1 MKQKL
6 LLAMALL
13 LPLIVGEVQAQKN
26 LPSKHGFEQNRKS
39 ANARGSFGQNRKSDN
54 AREVQSATTANTPSR
69 RSVLRAPSTDAL
81 APTDVT
87 ASGITPTSATV
98 SWNGTGDS
106 YNLRYRKM
114 ILLEGFENC
123 SQGQLPAGWTALD
136 ADGDG
141 HSWIAWDYSKDPYDE
156 NGNRISFDRKNVE
169 SASWIE
175 EGALTPD
182 NWLISPQVPLKGKLS
197 LWAKGVDPAYAD
209 EPFAIYLSTTGKD
222 VADFTTVLIPETV
235 AQGVFTEYTADLSAY
250 AGQVGYIA
258 IRHFNVTDMYRLGVD
273 NITITDDW
281 VEADGVTSPYTL
293 DGLDDLSIYEVEV
306 QAVTGEQQSSWST
319 LRFNTSGFPPT
330 NATILYQQNFDDT
343 NDINE
348 LGWTFVDNDGNGL
361 NWTMSI
367 NGKYDTDYYEASP
380 LETSTSFPNSLYS
393 QSFTDDEEVAIN
405 ADNWAITPAIEI
417 DESSILSFQLAYAN
431 TDYRDKVGVYV
442 GETANVNEMTE
453 VLALTSFSRTEN
465 LQFNEETVDLSA
477 FAGKT
482 CYIAFRHQDYDKY
495 VVLIDDVTV
504 YKIDTKYDLTLAD
517 GSDDHGTVAFTVGGN
532 GATQAKKDDV
542 VTVSVT
548 PDEGYSAKD
557 VTVRAYTSWEAAG
570 ARGLNRAPALL
581 DAVAVTKNEDNGT
594 WTFTMPEANV
604 WVTVTYAKNLQDS
617 WIQAIADQTYT
628 GEAITPTVT
637 VQDGSAVLTLDTDYT
652 VAYSNNVNTGTATVT
667 VTGMGNYSGTA
678 TANFTI
684 LADKTALNTAITE
697 AETYYNS
704 IKDDHAE
711 AAAALKTAIDNAKA
725 MQEKGD
731 ATQEEVNNALSA
743 LTTAKTTAED
753 AVLTETKTALN
764 NDITAA
770 ETYYNSIKDSNPTA
784 AATLLE
790 AINAAKAVK
799 DNADATQEQVDAA
812 IAALASAKTTAEQ
825 TVLTETK
832 TALNDDITE
841 AEAYYNSIKDSNPAA
856 AATLLET
863 INAAKAVK
871 DNADATQ
878 SEIETAAQ
886 TLTDALNAAKAD
898 VALKRITL
906 TIPAKSYM
914 ARIDADKRQI
924 ETAVA
929 GVKLYSVQNVTNTE
943 VVLTGELGVIAAEMP
958 YFIYNDNDTE
968 VEVSIV
974 VSSEDADNVDYDSEH
989 FKGTLVDK
997 TFTDEDMEEYDHYV
1011 LNGGSS
1017 FVWVKDAGTLSAG
1030 KCWIELIPT
1039 SAAHARARRL
1049 SIVHEGETTGISTV
1063 KTAADTKEGEWYDL
1077 SGRRV
1082 AQPAK
1087 GIYVKNG
1094 KKVIVK

>member
-1 MKQKL
+1 MKKVFSIL
-6 LLAMALL
+6 ALL
-13 LPLIVGEVQAQKN
+13 LPLIVGEVQAQKS
-26 LPSKHGFEQNRKS
+26 LPTKHGFEQNGKF
-39 ANARGSFGQNRKSDN
+39 ANARGNFGQNRKSAN
-54 AREVQSATTANTPSR
+54 AREVQSATTAKTPSR

-141 HSWIAWDYSKDPYDE
+141 YSWLTTDYTKNPYDE
-156 NGNRISFDRKNVE
+156 NDNRVSFDRKSVE
-169 SASWIE
+169 SESWREGI
-175 EGALTPD
+175 GALTPD
-182 NWLISPQVPLKGKLS
+182 NWLISPQVPLKGKLN
-197 LWAKGVDPAYAD
+197 LWVKGVDPAYAA

-393 QSFTDDEEVAIN
+393 QSFTDYEEVAIN

-417 DESSILSFQLAYAN
+417 YESSILSFQLAYAN

-453 VLALTSFSRTEN
+453 VLAPTSFSRTYK

-517 GSDDHGTVAFTVGGN
+517 GSEDHGTVAFTVGGN
-532 GATQAKKDDV
+532 AATQAKKDDV

-548 PDEGYSAKD
+548 PGEGYSAKD
-557 VTVRAYTSWEAAG
+557 VTIRAYTSWEAA
-570 ARGLNRAPALL
+570 
-581 DAVAVTKNEDNGT
+581 
-594 WTFTMPEANV
+594 
-604 WVTVTYAKNLQDS
+604 S
-617 WIQAIADQTYT
+617 
-628 GEAITPTVT
+628 
-637 VQDGSAVLTLDTDYT
+637 
-652 VAYSNNVNTGTATVT
+652 
-667 VTGMGNYSGTA
+667 
-678 TANFTI
+678 
-684 LADKTALNTAITE
+684 
-697 AETYYNS
+697 
-704 IKDDHAE
+704 
-711 AAAALKTAIDNAKA
+711 
-725 MQEKGD
+725 
-731 ATQEEVNNALSA
+731 
-743 LTTAKTTAED
+743 
-753 AVLTETKTALN
+753 
-764 NDITAA
+764 
-770 ETYYNSIKDSNPTA
+770 
-784 AATLLE
+784 
-790 AINAAKAVK
+790 
-799 DNADATQEQVDAA
+799 
-812 IAALASAKTTAEQ
+812 
-825 TVLTETK
+825 
-832 TALNDDITE
+832 
-841 AEAYYNSIKDSNPAA
+841 
-856 AATLLET
+856 
-863 INAAKAVK
+863 
-871 DNADATQ
+871 
-878 SEIETAAQ
+878 
-886 TLTDALNAAKAD
+886 
-898 VALKRITL
+898 
-906 TIPAKSYM
+906 
-914 ARIDADKRQI
+914 
-924 ETAVA
+924 
-929 GVKLYSVQNVTNTE
+929 
-943 VVLTGELGVIAAEMP
+943 
-958 YFIYNDNDTE
+958 
-968 VEVSIV
+968 
-974 VSSEDADNVDYDSEH
+974 
-989 FKGTLVDK
+989 
-997 TFTDEDMEEYDHYV
+997 
-1011 LNGGSS
+1011 
-1017 FVWVKDAGTLSAG
+1017 
-1030 KCWIELIPT
+1030 
-1039 SAAHARARRL
+1039 
-1049 SIVHEGETTGISTV
+1049 
-1063 KTAADTKEGEWYDL
+1063 
-1077 SGRRV
+1077 
-1082 AQPAK
+1082 
-1087 GIYVKNG
+1087 
-1094 KKVIVK
+1094 

>member
-1 MKQKL
+1 
-6 LLAMALL
+6 MALL

-453 VLALTSFSRTEN
+453 VLAPTSFSRTYK

-711 AAAALKTAIDNAKA
+711 AAAALKTAIDNAKI

-743 LTTAKTTAED
+743 LTTAKTTAEA
-753 AVLTETKTALN
+753 AVLTDTKNKLAE
-764 NDITAA
+764 DISAA
-770 ETYYNSIKDSNPTA
+770 ENYYNSISTLFPEV
-784 AATLLE
+784 AATLQT
-790 AINAAKAVK
+790 AINAAKGVK
-799 DNADATQEQVDAA
+799 DNTEATQEQIEAA

-825 TVLTETK
+825 AGSE
-832 TALNDDITE
+832 ALNAVMGAIGE
-841 AEAYYNSIKDSNPAA
+841 AGTYYNSIKDSYPTIAGDMENEVMTIWDAVITGSYNSTAENAIAEINAA
-856 AATLLET
+856 V
-863 INAAKAVK
+863 NAAKAK
-871 DNADATQ
+871 IA
-878 SEIETAAQ
+878 SI
-886 TLTDALNAAKAD
+886 
-898 VALKRITL
+898 VAI

-997 TFTDEDMEEYDHYV
+997 TFTDEDMEEADHYV
-1011 LNGGSS
+1011 LSGQN
-1017 FVWVKDAGTLSAG
+1017 FVWVKDAGTLAAG
-1030 KCWIELIPT
+1030 KCWIELVPA
-1039 SAAHARARRL
+1039 SAAHARAL

-1063 KTAADTKEGEWYDL
+1063 KTTADTKDAAVYDL
-1077 SGRRV
+1077 QGRRV
-1082 AQPAK
+1082 MQPTK
-1087 GIYVKNG
+1087 GLFIVNG
-1094 KKVIVK
+1094 KKVVIK